1 MIHNL
6 AGINEKHSERIHHGL
21 DVLPSLKYGIPG
33 GLGNKRWTGELLLA
47 TYLQASTGQ
56 PPSNGLEYRV
66 GDSGGGF
73 DVLSWRKPGDMPRL
87 ATEEEDLGVP
97 LNKRADGAKLSIPF
111 PFYGGGRSFGSFSL
125 NLMIGLAR
133 PAERLGTYMRTGEGG
148 NLCQLVPYKVR

>member
-1 MIHNL
+1 MINNQ

-56 PPSNGLEYRV
+56 PPNNGLEYRI

-73 DVLSWRKPGDMPRL
+73 DVLSWRKPADMPRV
-87 ATEEEDLGVP
+87 ATEEVDLGIP
-97 LNKRADGAKLSIPF
+97 LNNHAVGAKLGIPC
-111 PFYGGGRSFGSFSL
+111 PFYCGWISFCSIS
-125 NLMIGLAR
+125 
-133 PAERLGTYMRTGEGG
+133 
-148 NLCQLVPYKVR
+148 